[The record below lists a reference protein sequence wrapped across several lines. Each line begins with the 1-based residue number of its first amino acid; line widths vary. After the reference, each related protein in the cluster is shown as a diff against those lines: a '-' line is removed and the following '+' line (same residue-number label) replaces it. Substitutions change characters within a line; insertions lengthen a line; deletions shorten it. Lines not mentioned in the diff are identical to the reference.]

1 MAIKNFDEYFK
12 GYKSYDNGGKVD
24 QTIIRDAKKIY
35 TSFKTVENIKVLH
48 NEYVEYI
55 QKKPEIIDEK
65 IAMRYRSVCC
75 ASGYAEYV
83 SRNSKTTK
91 NRKILSNILNIFNPA
106 DKK

>member
-55 QKKPEIIDEK
+55 QKNLKLL
-65 IAMRYRSVCC
+65 M
-75 ASGYAEYV
+75 
-83 SRNSKTTK
+83 
-91 NRKILSNILNIFNPA
+91 
-106 DKK
+106 KK